1 MIFLQALMKNVDQLT
16 IKNRKCEK
24 LLGVKCVV
32 KLAFNQHI
40 SDLCQKAS
48 RKVNALARVTPYMNL
63 LERRLLMNYFFKAQC
78 N

>member
-1 MIFLQALMKNVDQLT
+1 MLFFLQALMKNVDQLT

-24 LLGVKCVV
+24 LPGAKCVA

-48 RKVNALARVTPYMNL
+48 RKVNALA
-63 LERRLLMNYFFKAQC
+63 
-78 N
+78 

>member
-16 IKNRKCEK
+16 IKNSKCEK
-24 LLGVKCVV
+24 LLGVKCVA